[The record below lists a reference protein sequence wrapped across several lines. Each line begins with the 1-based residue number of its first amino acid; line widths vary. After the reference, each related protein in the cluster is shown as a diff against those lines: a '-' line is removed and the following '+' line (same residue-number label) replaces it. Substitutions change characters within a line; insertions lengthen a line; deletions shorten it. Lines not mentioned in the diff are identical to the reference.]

1 MMGEFGRTPR
11 FNQYGGRDHWP
22 QCYSAVLA
30 GGGIRRGHVFGAS
43 DRSAA
48 TVVKDPVSPEE
59 LLATVYRLV
68 GIDPQKTIR
77 DLQGRPFALVGARPV
92 DGLLA

>member
-22 QCYSAVLA
+22 QCYSAVVA
-30 GGGIRRGHVFGAS
+30 GGGIQGGNVFGAS
-43 DRSAA
+43 DRIAA
-48 TVVKDPVSPEE
+48 TVVRDPVSPED

-68 GIDPQKTIR
+68 GIDGQKTVH
-77 DLQGRPFALVGARPV
+77 DLQGRPFPLVSGRSV
-92 DGLLA
+92 NGLLA